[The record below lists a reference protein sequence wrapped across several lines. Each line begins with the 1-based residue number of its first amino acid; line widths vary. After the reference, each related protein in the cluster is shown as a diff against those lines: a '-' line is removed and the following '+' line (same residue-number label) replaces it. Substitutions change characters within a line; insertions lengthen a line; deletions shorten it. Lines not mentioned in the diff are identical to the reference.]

1 MIKLVKVTKFFL
13 RMIAAKTS
21 EESQI
26 KFGMVK
32 ERMGGWGGG
41 AVFSFYLP
49 SQKNDATALIS
60 VCTFKKADEPKN
72 DNDTAES
79 VMRKTLSYYKLL

>member
-1 MIKLVKVTKFFL
+1 
-13 RMIAAKTS
+13 MIAAKTR

-32 ERMGGWGGG
+32 KRMGGGGM
-41 AVFSFYLP
+41 
-49 SQKNDATALIS
+49 
-60 VCTFKKADEPKN
+60 
-72 DNDTAES
+72 AES

>member
-1 MIKLVKVTKFFL
+1 MKVTKFFL
-13 RMIAAKTS
+13 RMIAAKTR

-32 ERMGGWGGG
+32 KRMGGGM
-41 AVFSFYLP
+41 
-49 SQKNDATALIS
+49 
-60 VCTFKKADEPKN
+60 
-72 DNDTAES
+72 AES

>member
-1 MIKLVKVTKFFL
+1 
-13 RMIAAKTS
+13 MIAAKTR

-26 KFGMVK
+26 KFGIVRK
-32 ERMGGWGGG
+32 RMRGG
-41 AVFSFYLP
+41 VFSFYLP
-49 SQKNDATALIS
+49 SQKNDATALSSI
-60 VCTFKKADEPKN
+60 CTFKKADEPQN

>member
-1 MIKLVKVTKFFL
+1 
-13 RMIAAKTS
+13 MIAAKTR

-32 ERMGGWGGG
+32 KRMGGGGG
-41 AVFSFYLP
+41 M
-49 SQKNDATALIS
+49 
-60 VCTFKKADEPKN
+60 
-72 DNDTAES
+72 AES